1 MKFQYL
7 SDKTGKTTGVFI
19 PISEWNELRSKYKN
33 IDSEEIEIPAFQQDE
48 VNRRLID
55 HKKNPELALNFDA
68 TIDKLKRES

>member
-7 SDKTGKTTGVFI
+7 SDNTGKTTGVFI

-33 IDSEEIEIPAFQQDE
+33 IDSEEIELPSFQQDE

-55 HKKNPELALNFDA
+55 HKNNPELSLNFDD
-68 TIDKLKRES
+68 TIQKLKKEL

>member
-7 SDKTGKTTGVFI
+7 SDNTGKTTGVFI

-33 IDSEEIEIPAFQQDE
+33 IDSEEIELPSFQQDE

-55 HKKNPELALNFDA
+55 HKNNPELALNFDD
-68 TIDKLKRES
+68 TIQKLKKEL